1 MEIKND
7 ENLVEAPRDMGKTEE
22 TIKKAEESLKETYK
36 TFETTDDSLGNESF
50 NGFKYD
56 NHALEESKLVEVP
69 KFDDLTT
76 AGSNAHTIGELQDK
90 GFFQNPE
97 HPKEELIVEAID
109 KSKEA
114 DDVDEFI
121 TAPMHVGQPE
131 SVKET
136 SSDRINVEDLMLSLS
151 KDYSLDGLNYPELK
165 KNIIRA
171 FGTIKN
177 IVIDNNDNVEMT
189 KEDWDRFHSNLSKH
203 VELLSKK
210 IEDLKQ
216 IDKIKTKELNIL
228 KSRLGGKHE
237 DIKDVEDKVGPAEIE
252 IANIRIKI
260 ENLNKEWRNIKNI
273 RTQVFAK
280 EKKYNRMFKHVQLM
294 LALCVM
300 LKERFN
306 NKSDLLSEFCS
317 NHDENTKKK
326 LEEYL
331 DLIIKD
337 ELLDKHSEND
347 DSLIEELF
355 EFTENSLDEKKEE
368 AEYFK
373 NLAISTMFKIAEMFG
388 WDIPIR
394 PNDDNPEADNLV
406 VSQISKKLANVVN
419 GTAPESNKFNAEDKA
434 KLKDIIMFT
443 DIFIG
448 QGLEKM
454 VESTKTL
461 SDDFKRNILKFRLK
475 QMSIL
480 GKAMFK
486 DVDIS
491 DDKKNRLMSAIVLS
505 LCKLDTMSIVF
516 YLV

>member
-7 ENLVEAPRDMGKTEE
+7 DEKLIEDPRGMGKTEE
-22 TIKKAEESLKETYK
+22 TIRKAEEIMS
-36 TFETTDDSLGNESF
+36 S
-50 NGFKYD
+50 
-56 NHALEESKLVEVP
+56 
-69 KFDDLTT
+69 
-76 AGSNAHTIGELQDK
+76 
-90 GFFQNPE
+90 
-97 HPKEELIVEAID
+97 
-109 KSKEA
+109 A
-114 DDVDEFI
+114 D
-121 TAPMHVGQPE
+121 
-131 SVKET
+131 T

-151 KDYSLDGLNYPELK
+151 KDYNLDGLNYPELK
-165 KNIIRA
+165 NNIIRA

-189 KEDWDRFHSNLSKH
+189 KDDWDRFHSNLSKH
-203 VELLSKK
+203 VDILSEK

-216 IDKIKTKELNIL
+216 IDEIKTKELNIL

-237 DIKDVEDKVGPAEIE
+237 DIKEVEDKIGPAEIE

-260 ENLNKEWRNIKNI
+260 ENLTKEWRNIKNI

-280 EKKYNRMFKHVQLM
+280 EKKYNKMFKHVQLM

-300 LKERFN
+300 LKEKFD
-306 NKSDLLSEFCS
+306 NKSNLLDDFCS
-317 NHDENTKKK
+317 NNDENTKKK

-337 ELLDKHSEND
+337 EWLNKSIEND
-347 DSLIEELF
+347 TSFVEELA

-388 WDIPIR
+388 WDIPIK

-406 VSQISKKLANVVN
+406 VSQISKRLSNVVN
-419 GTAPESNKFNAEDKA
+419 GTASESDKFTAEDKA
-434 KLKDIIMFT
+434 QLKDIIMFT

-448 QGLEKM
+448 QGIEKM
-454 VESTKTL
+454 VENTKIL
-461 SDDFKRNILKFRLK
+461 SDDFKKNTLKLRIK
-475 QMSIL
+475 QMAVL

-486 DVDIS
+486 DVNIS
-491 DDKKNRLMSAIVLS
+491 DDKKNRLICAIILS
-505 LCKLDTMSIVF
+505 LCKLDTMGIVF